1 MRVLIR
7 PDSTH
12 HYIEAVYEAEVDAV
26 EEAILNA
33 LVAAETAPLIK
44 PFRQRM
50 ESYAPRLPERII
62 LTAYNR

>member
-1 MRVLIR
+1 MSVSRAWWV
-7 PDSTH
+7 
-12 HYIEAVYEAEVDAV
+12 EAVYEAAVDAV

-44 PFRQRM
+44 PSGKEWKAM
-50 ESYAPRLPERII
+50 HHACLKEI